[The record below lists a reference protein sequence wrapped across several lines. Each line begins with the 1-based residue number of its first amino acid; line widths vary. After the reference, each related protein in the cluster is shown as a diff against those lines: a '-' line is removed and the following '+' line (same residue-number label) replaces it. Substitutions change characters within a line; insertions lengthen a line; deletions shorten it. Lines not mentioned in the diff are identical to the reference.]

1 MDQPIP
7 PQPAPSGRRVL
18 IIDDDRDFA
27 DSLCNLLTLEGYD
40 VEVGYSAAGAL
51 EALDRFPVEVAL
63 IDIRLG
69 DEDGLA
75 LVTEFR
81 QRREDIVC
89 VIITAY
95 ASVESA
101 IQALQEGAYDFL
113 CKPFYPED
121 LMATLER
128 CFERLALVRGREAAE
143 YALRVRNQELEALN
157 ARLKRA
163 VAAMQSLSAS
173 STLQAL
179 YTTAVE
185 TLAHT
190 MGARNA
196 ALYLVDGS
204 EFSLH
209 QALLPGL
216 PLRMPL
222 LDAETLQRQM
232 FVIRTAATEGRPG
245 SSDGASASLASS
257 PGPLLAFPLTSERHE
272 LTGLLVL
279 QTDPT
284 AVSGEQD
291 REFGLIVASF
301 ASEAI
306 RLLQALDDTRWSEA
320 RLREII
326 DNSPSLI
333 SLNDLQG
340 RYLVVNRQFETWH
353 GRRVA
358 EVVGRRPDEVFPSD
372 VARLYEPRSAAA
384 LHGNGIVEE
393 ETEVVFQDGA
403 AHTVLVTRF
412 PVRDAGGRPIGIGTI
427 ATDVTDRRRAEE
439 RLRHSDQMEALGQLT
454 GGIAHDF
461 NNLLAVIIGNL
472 DLLREEFG
480 GRDPQRELIEDSL
493 ASASSGRELVQRLLA
508 FGRRQRLRPEP
519 TNANTLVLGL
529 SRVLERTLGERI
541 EIQRVLDDDLWP
553 ITVDKSQF
561 ETSLLNL
568 ALNGRDAM
576 TRGGVLTIETRNV
589 VVQHAFGEQ
598 ETITPGSYVTLTV
611 ADTGTGMTPAI
622 AAQALQPFFTTK
634 EAGRGSGLGLSM
646 VYGFVKQSGGYLSID
661 SKPGGGTSVT
671 LHLPRAEDETVQTRK
686 MAGSGVDLSARG
698 ERILIVEDKRV
709 VRKMTKA
716 MLTKLGYAVLEA
728 ESTSKA
734 LALLQQ
740 EPQVHLLLTDVLLS
754 GQANGF
760 DLAAQA
766 RRRCPGLKVLFMS
779 GYAASARP
787 QHAEFGASV
796 HVLEKPFTK
805 EALAREVR
813 QALAG
818 EA

>member
-1 MDQPIP
+1 MDRPSP
-7 PQPAPSGRRVL
+7 LQPAAPGRRVL
-18 IIDDDRDFA
+18 VIDDDRDFA
-27 DSLCNLLTLEGYD
+27 DSLCNLLELEGYD
-40 VEVGYSAAGAL
+40 VEVAYSAAGAL
-51 EALDRFPVEVAL
+51 DALDRFQVEVAL

-69 DEDGLA
+69 DQDGLA

-81 QRREDIVC
+81 RRREDIIC

-101 IQALQEGAYDFL
+101 VQALQEGAYDFL

-128 CFERLALVRGREAAE
+128 CFERLALARGREAAE
-143 YALRVRNQELEALN
+143 HALRVRNHELEALN
-157 ARLKRA
+157 ARLKRV

-173 STLQAL
+173 TTLQAL

-204 EFSLH
+204 ELSLH

-216 PLRMPL
+216 PSRMPL
-222 LDAETLQRQM
+222 LDAQTLKRQM
-232 FVIRTAATEGRPG
+232 FVIRTAAAEARPG
-245 SSDGASASLASS
+245 SSNGASGRAPSS
-257 PGPLLAFPLTSERHE
+257 PGPLLAFPLTSERHK

-279 QTDPT
+279 QTGPT

-291 REFGLIVASF
+291 REFGLILASF
-301 ASEAI
+301 ASEAL

-340 RYLVVNRQFETWH
+340 RYLVVNRRFEAWH
-353 GRRVA
+353 GRRA
-358 EVVGRRPDEVFPSD
+358 GEVVGRRPVDVFSSD
-372 VARLYEPRSAAA
+372 VCRLYAPRSVTA
-384 LHGNGIVEE
+384 LNRDDIVEE
-393 ETEVVFQDGA
+393 ETDVVFQDGS

-412 PVRDAGGRPIGIGTI
+412 PVRDAGGRAIGIGTI

-439 RLRHSDQMEALGQLT
+439 RLRHSQQMEALGQLT

-480 GRDPQRELIEDSL
+480 GGHAHRELLDDSL
-493 ASASSGRELVQRLLA
+493 ASASGGKELVQRLLA
-508 FGRRQRLRPEP
+508 FGRRQSLRSEP

-541 EIQRVLDDDLWP
+541 EIRRVLDDDLWT
-553 ITVDKSQF
+553 IAVDRSQF

-568 ALNGRDAM
+568 ALNARDAM
-576 TRGGVLTIETRNV
+576 TGGGLLTVETRNV
-589 VVQHAFGEQ
+589 VVQHPFGEP
-598 ETITPGSYVTLTV
+598 EAIMPGSYVTVTV
-611 ADTGTGMTPAI
+611 TDTGTGMTPAV

-634 EAGRGSGLGLSM
+634 ETGRGSGLGLSM

-661 SKPGGGTSVT
+661 SEPGDGTSIT
-671 LHLPRAEDETVQTRK
+671 LYLPGAEDRTAPTRK
-686 MAGSGVDLSARG
+686 TTESRLDLRARG
-698 ERILIVEDKRV
+698 ERILVVEDKRS
-709 VRKMTKA
+709 VRKMTMA
-716 MLTKLGYAVLEA
+716 MLSRLGYAVLEA
-728 ESTSKA
+728 EGTSKA

-740 EPQVHLLLTDVLLS
+740 EQQVHLLLTDVLLS
-754 GQANGF
+754 GQLNGF
-760 DLAAQA
+760 DLADQA
-766 RRRCPGLKVLFMS
+766 TRRCPGLKVLFMS
-779 GYAASARP
+779 GYAESARP
-787 QHAEFGASV
+787 QHAKFGANV

-805 EALAREVR
+805 EALALEVR

-818 EA
+818 EG